1 MGAKDHADRAEQ
13 EIASA
18 RCVVLTIS
26 DTRTTETDESGRK
39 AAEILA
45 AAGHAV
51 ADRRIVPNDRAA
63 IADAVRAALA
73 AGIDLVVAIGGTGVS
88 KRDVTIEA
96 VRGLIDKELP
106 GYGEL
111 FRTLTAKE
119 IGTAAIMTR
128 ATLGATSEGRLVVAT
143 PGSTAGVRL
152 ALEDILVPQ
161 LKHLLWEL
169 RK

>member
-1 MGAKDHADRAEQ
+1 MGAKDHADRAEK
-13 EIASA
+13 EITSA
-18 RCVVLTIS
+18 RCVVLTVS
-26 DTRTTETDESGRK
+26 DTRTVETDESGRK
-39 AAEILA
+39 AADILA
-45 AAGHAV
+45 AAGHTV

-73 AGIDLVVAIGGTGVS
+73 AGVDLVVAVGGTGVS
-88 KRDVTIEA
+88 RRDVTVEA
-96 VRGLIDKELP
+96 IRGLLEKELP
-106 GYGEL
+106 GFGEM
-111 FRTLTAKE
+111 FRMMTAKE
-119 IGTAAIMTR
+119 IGTAAILTR
-128 ATLGATSEGRLVVAT
+128 ATLGATSDGKLVVAT

>member
-1 MGAKDHADRAEQ
+1 MGVKDHSERADR

-51 ADRRIVPNDRAA
+51 ADRRIVPNDRGA
-63 IADAVRAALA
+63 IADAVGSALA
-73 AGIDLVVAIGGTGVS
+73 AGVDLVVAIGGTGVS
-88 KRDVTIEA
+88 KRDVTVEA
-96 VRGLIDKELP
+96 VRGLMEKELP
-106 GYGEL
+106 GFGEM
-111 FRTLTAKE
+111 FRMLTAEE

-128 ATLGATSEGRLVVAT
+128 ATLGATSEGRLVVVT

-152 ALEDILVPQ
+152 ALEDVLVPQ

>member
-1 MGAKDHADRAEQ
+1 MGAKDHADRAEK
-13 EIASA
+13 EITSA
-18 RCVVLTIS
+18 RCVVLTVS
-26 DTRTTETDESGRK
+26 DTRKAETDESGRK
-39 AAEILA
+39 AADILT
-45 AAGHAV
+45 AAGHVV

-63 IADAVRAALA
+63 IVDAVRAALT
-73 AGIDLVVAIGGTGVS
+73 AGVDLVVAIGGTGVS
-88 KRDVTIEA
+88 RRDVTVEA
-96 VRGLIDKELP
+96 VRGLMEKELP
-106 GYGEL
+106 GFGEM
-111 FRTLTAKE
+111 FRMLTAEE

-128 ATLGATSEGRLVVAT
+128 ATLGATSDGRLVVST